1 MNQKKSKSI
10 QSKSKD
16 FSTLYIK
23 QEAINNI
30 NFSVADEIYEKDLET
45 REMYKQQRF
54 ENGFDDTETWHMD
67 RTIALFI
74 IPRLKKFIEIN
85 NGIPI
90 GETVESYNEKLRFII
105 SAFENY
111 YATNKYHEGKP
122 LTVVG
127 DGSQLRD
134 FTHISDV
141 VEANILASEVTYGFG
156 EVYNIGYGSNYSII
170 DIANMISN
178 DVKFI
183 PPRIGEVQETLAS
196 NEKFKGL
203 TGWTPKVS
211 LIEWL
216 SK

>member
-30 NFSVADEIYEKDLET
+30 NFSVADEVYEKDLET

-74 IPRLKKFIEIN
+74 IPRLRKFIEVN
-85 NGIPI
+85 NGIPT
-90 GETVESYNEKLRFII
+90 GETIESYDEKLRFII

-111 YATNKYHEGKP
+111 YATNKYYESVDDNERKQ
-122 LTVVG
+122 LT
-127 DGSQLRD
+127 D
-134 FTHISDV
+134 
-141 VEANILASEVTYGFG
+141 
-156 EVYNIGYGSNYSII
+156 
-170 DIANMISN
+170 
-178 DVKFI
+178 DVK
-183 PPRIGEVQETLAS
+183 LAV
-196 NEKFKGL
+196 EY
-203 TGWTPKVS
+203 
-211 LIEWL
+211 L
-216 SK
+216 SKLWFELWW

>member
-10 QSKSKD
+10 QNKSKD

-90 GETVESYNEKLRFII
+90 GETVESYNEKLIFII
-105 SAFENY
+105 NAFENY
-111 YATNKYHEGKP
+111 YATNKYYESVDDNERKQ
-122 LTVVG
+122 LT
-127 DGSQLRD
+127 
-134 FTHISDV
+134 
-141 VEANILASEVTYGFG
+141 E
-156 EVYNIGYGSNYSII
+156 
-170 DIANMISN
+170 
-178 DVKFI
+178 DVK
-183 PPRIGEVQETLAS
+183 LAV
-196 NEKFKGL
+196 EY
-203 TGWTPKVS
+203 
-211 LIEWL
+211 L
-216 SK
+216 SKLWFELWW